1 MDFND
6 TPKEAEFREKVRTFL
21 DQNVE
26 KRSTNLKTVQGG
38 SAGAPES
45 VKGGEGAAEEALNKA
60 KEFQRKNLKQALQ
73 LFYGLQNLVVMEEVL
88 LNKLFINKR
97 NITI

>member
-38 SAGAPES
+38 KIQFYII
-45 VKGGEGAAEEALNKA
+45 VIVRL
-60 KEFQRKNLKQALQ
+60 LQ
-73 LFYGLQNLVVMEEVL
+73 S
-88 LNKLFINKR
+88 INS
-97 NITI
+97 

>member
-26 KRSTNLKTVQGG
+26 KRSTNLKTVQLM
-38 SAGAPES
+38 S
-45 VKGGEGAAEEALNKA
+45 VT
-60 KEFQRKNLKQALQ
+60 QHD
-73 LFYGLQNLVVMEEVL
+73 
-88 LNKLFINKR
+88 
-97 NITI
+97 NIQSLPLYVIIP